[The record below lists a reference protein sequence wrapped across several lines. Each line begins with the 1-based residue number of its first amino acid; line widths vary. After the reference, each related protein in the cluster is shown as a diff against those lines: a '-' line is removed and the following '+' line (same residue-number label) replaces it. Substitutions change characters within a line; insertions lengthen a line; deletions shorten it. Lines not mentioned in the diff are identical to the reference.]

1 MTREVGETA
10 AGAGRR
16 TQAER
21 TATANR
27 RMLRAATRLISRQ
40 GFTKTSLAQVGKE
53 AGYTGGLVSHHF
65 GSKEGL
71 LRALVVRAAGR
82 FYEDQI
88 RPAVEGR
95 SGLDALCAM
104 VDTYLN
110 ELVVRE
116 ERMRALYVLMGEALG
131 PVAEIND
138 LFAELNR
145 GFRVT
150 ARDWIEA
157 GVTSGEVRSDLDP
170 EAEAALFVGMLR
182 GVANQWMA
190 DRGCFDLDKVRA
202 SLKDSVRR
210 HLAARAEGSD
220 DG

>member
-1 MTREVGETA
+1 VGEPA
-10 AGAGRR
+10 AAAGRR

-27 RMLRAATRLISRQ
+27 RMLRAATRLIARQ
-40 GFTKTSLAQVGKE
+40 GYTKTSLAQVGRE

-82 FYEDQI
+82 FYDDQI

-95 SGLDALCAM
+95 SGVDALCSM

-150 ARDWIEA
+150 ARDCIEA
-157 GVTSGEVRSDLDP
+157 GVASGEVRSDLDP

-190 DRGCFDLDKVRA
+190 ERGCFDLDKVRA

-210 HLAARAEGSD
+210 HLAARAEASHAG
-220 DG
+220 

>member
-1 MTREVGETA
+1 MDQHLPAKSTVENPHSPTIDTVTQREPSPGHLDPPITL
-10 AGAGRR
+10 G
-16 TQAER
+16 
-21 TATANR
+21 
-27 RMLRAATRLISRQ
+27 
-40 GFTKTSLAQVGKE
+40 
-53 AGYTGGLVSHHF
+53 H
-65 GSKEGL
+65 
-71 LRALVVRAAGR
+71 
-82 FYEDQI
+82 DQI

-95 SGLDALCAM
+95 SGIDALCSM

-150 ARDWIEA
+150 ARDCIEA
-157 GVTSGEVRSDLDP
+157 GVASGEVRSDLDP

-190 DRGCFDLDKVRA
+190 ERGCFDLDKVRA

-210 HLAARAEGSD
+210 HLAARAEASRAG
-220 DG
+220 